1 MKPVIEFCK
10 TNLEN
15 GTQKTLDYLNKDQNL
30 DIELYDC
37 LENCPTCAESLYA
50 LVNKEII
57 KGNDPDDLVE
67 NIYKYLNER

>member
-15 GTQKTLDYLNKDQNL
+15 GAQKALENLNKDPNL
-30 DIELYDC
+30 DIEAYDC
-37 LENCPTCAESLYA
+37 LENCPACAQSLYA

-67 NIYKYLNER
+67 NIYKHLN